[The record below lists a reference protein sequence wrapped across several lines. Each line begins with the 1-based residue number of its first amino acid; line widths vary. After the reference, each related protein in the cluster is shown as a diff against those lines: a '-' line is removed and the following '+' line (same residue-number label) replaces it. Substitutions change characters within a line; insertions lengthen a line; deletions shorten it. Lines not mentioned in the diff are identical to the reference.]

1 MSAKNALFVS
11 FHPKG
16 DIIGTLISIMELELI
31 SKSKEETQAIGEAL
45 ASLFQPGDVVLLKGD
60 LGAGK
65 TTFTGGVAKGLHL
78 NEKVISPTFNIMK
91 TYFKG
96 DLPLYHIDAYR
107 LEDQNIEI
115 GLDEYIEGDGVCLI
129 EWPMFI
135 EKLIPDEYLE
145 ITIRNKGGDSRSLQF
160 VSQGEGYDR
169 LIKFLKEKK
178 C

>member
-1 MSAKNALFVS
+1 MEVRLLTHKKEDTAL
-11 FHPKG
+11 
-16 DIIGTLISIMELELI
+16 IGKLCAAHFS
-31 SKSKEETQAIGEAL
+31 S
-45 ASLFQPGDVVLLKGD
+45 GDVVLLKGD

-65 TTFTGGVAKGLHL
+65 TTFTGGVAKGLGIK
-78 NEKVISPTFNIMK
+78 EDVISPTFNIMK
-91 TYFKG
+91 CYFDG
-96 DLPLYHIDAYR
+96 SLPLYHIDAYR
-107 LEDQNIEI
+107 LEGQNIEI

-129 EWPMFI
+129 EWPMYI

-169 LIKFLKEKK
+169 FVKFLKEKK